1 MAILQTNKQKV
12 AVFLVSVYA
21 LTIYTLWNTFRQSH
35 SFLQWSIK
43 LNQGFSFIIVCGFLL
58 VNFLLMWQGA
68 TSALFGELRI
78 IEQEHVFE
86 RLPLIVISIVMITSS
101 FSSDQIFNV
110 LIFSTGFLVMQVFTW
125 ILKDRLEG
133 LLQTI
138 NGDTTLT
145 KLVFSNFIRNMI
157 IFAILN
163 YFTTK
168 YTFFNNLKPFYHN
181 LNNTNIS
188 LLIFGY
194 NFTSILIQYLNILC
208 HTILNLYAFYY
219 TQSPHLHHN
228 QNGDDNME
236 VDEEEEEEEEKDF
249 EGKFIYEKCINF
261 TTKLMDVILDFTLLI
276 PFRFKTFYIKD
287 LIWDLILLIK
297 MGIDLFKIWQN
308 NKKLDDKL
316 PDIIAED
323 LIGHDNICIVCM
335 DDLVEL
341 SHRKKHEIDVGD
353 EEITYTQD
361 DIKTMSKRKRPKIL
375 PCGHMLHFGCL
386 KHWMERSQTCPT
398 CRLNVF
404 DNDGNVKPVKHHNVS
419 ASTVIP
425 QTTQQSEHNST
436 GPTPTPTQD
445 SRLPTSGSDSNSSEA
460 SNIIPSSNTN
470 SADNIERTPNDQTRN
485 TTPSSR
491 YQSSP
496 LENKPSRLGKWSSFQ
511 LQHQSPDGSR
521 VKFQVK
527 DADSRTKDV
536 ELVVTSNENFNEPYI
551 TLNRSYF
558 EGIEDINT

>member
-125 ILKDRLEG
+125 ILKDRLGG

-353 EEITYTQD
+353 DEITYTQD

-419 ASTVIP
+419 APTVIP

-445 SRLPTSGSDSNSSEA
+445 SRLPTSGSDSNSFEA